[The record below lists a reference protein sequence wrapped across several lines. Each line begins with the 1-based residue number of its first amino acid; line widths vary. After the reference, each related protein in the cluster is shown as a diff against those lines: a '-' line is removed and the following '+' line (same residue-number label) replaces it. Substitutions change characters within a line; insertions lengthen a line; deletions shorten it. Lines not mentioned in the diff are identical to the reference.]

1 MAIEHVCLQPAHP
14 HRSGTELRLWSRLRD
29 QVATRSA
36 ISPFGAR
43 S

>member
-1 MAIEHVCLQPAHP
+1 MAIEHVCLQPARP
-14 HRSGTELRLWSRLRD
+14 HRSGTELRLWSRLD
-29 QVATRSA
+29 QKVATRSP